1 MPIKASAKKYMRASA
16 RRAARNRIIRGLF
29 RGAIKQ
35 TRRAISNGAVDEAQQ
50 WMRTS
55 QKALD
60 KAAQKGVIKKNTA
73 ARLKHRLNAAVKA
86 LALGQKN

>member
-1 MPIKASAKKYMRASA
+1 MRITA
-16 RRAARNRIIRGLF
+16 RKTARNTIVRGLF

-35 TRRAISNGAVDEAQQ
+35 TRKAISAGNVDDAQK
-50 WMRTS
+50 WMKAS

-73 ARLKHRLNAAVKA
+73 ARLKSRLNAAVKT
-86 LALGQKN
+86 LIK